1 MLEASTLSQVI
12 LLGAF
17 PGLEPVGMGI
27 FGSLR
32 HACRASNY
40 SGRQHSLSIELGEL
54 GPAVG
59 ARRGR
64 RRADREPYPEKTGEE
79 WQMVRTYAPDDI
91 KVRRV
96 RNVSC
101 HGARSERPGPDG
113 AVAAGP
119 HRGPPLQG
127 VELHTSP
134 GRRWPGCAAKDLG
147 DGFDVFG
154 RHATKG

>member
-1 MLEASTLSQVI
+1 MLEPSTPSQVL

-17 PGLEPVGMGI
+17 PGLEPVGRDI

-32 HACRASNY
+32 HAYRASNY
-40 SGRQHSLSIELGEL
+40 SGRQHSLSTELGEL
-54 GPAVG
+54 GPAGG

-91 KVRRV
+91 KVR
-96 RNVSC
+96 
-101 HGARSERPGPDG
+101 SERSGPDG

-154 RHATKG
+154 RHATKR